1 MILSMT
7 GFGKGEYCKND
18 INVITTL
25 SSLNSRF
32 FDCKIKLPKR
42 FKNYEEKIHTE
53 VKRFCKRGRL
63 SIQIDLDLSSTI
75 EDKIEINDT
84 KLTQYLNIIDDLEKK
99 HKDIKSISME
109 GILNLPNVITF
120 NNLELNDIVE
130 DILFN
135 SIKIALEDLN
145 KMRKI
150 EGANL
155 GNDLIKRIELLSLY
169 LSKIDSEIK
178 ISLKEN
184 LDKYK
189 LKLESIVNETNLD
202 ENRLLQE
209 VVILLEKKDITEEIV
224 RLKSHFDLFLDFLN
238 NADPIGKKM
247 NFLHQEMLREV
258 NTIGS
263 KTDNIKIS
271 HIVINMKEELEKI
284 KEQVQ
289 NIL

>member
-18 INVITTL
+18 INVVTTL

-32 FDCKIKLPKR
+32 FDCKIKLPKKI
-42 FKNYEEKIHTE
+42 KNFEEKIYNE
-53 VKRFCKRGRL
+53 IKNFCKRGRISL
-63 SIQIDLDLSSTI
+63 NIELDVDSNFEEKIQL
-75 EDKIEINDT
+75 NDI
-84 KLTQYLNIIDDLEKK
+84 KLVQYLDIIQQLENK
-99 HKDIKSISME
+99 HSLKNKISME
-109 GILNLPNVITF
+109 GILNLPDIISY
-120 NNLELNDIVE
+120 NNIEINEIIE

-135 SIKIALEDLN
+135 SLKIALEDLN

-155 GNDLIKRIELLSLY
+155 GSDLIKRIDLLNLFLKRIENELKLNSD
-169 LSKIDSEIK
+169 K
-178 ISLKEN
+178 SLK
-184 LDKYK
+184 KYK
-189 LKLESIVNETNLD
+189 SKLNSIATNINFD
-202 ENRLLQE
+202 ENRILQE
-209 VVILLEKKDITEEIV
+209 IVILLEKKDITEELT
-224 RLKSHFDLFLDFLN
+224 RLKSHYALFLDFLN
-238 NADPIGKKM
+238 IDGAVGKKL
-247 NFLHQEMLREV
+247 NFLHQEMIREV

-271 HIVINMKEELEKI
+271 HIVINMKEEIEKI

>member
-1 MILSMT
+1 MT
-7 GFGKGEYCKND
+7 GFRKAEYCKND
-18 INVITTL
+18 INVVTTL

-42 FKNYEEKIHTE
+42 FKGFEEKIQAE

-84 KLTQYLNIIDDLEKK
+84 KLNQYLDIINSLEKK
-99 HKDIKSISME
+99 HKYIKGISME

-120 NNLELNDIVE
+120 NNLYINEIVE

-135 SIKIALEDLN
+135 SLKIALEDLN

-155 GNDLIKRIELLSLY
+155 GNDLIKRIELLVSY
-169 LSKIDSEIK
+169 LSNIDSEIK

-184 LDKYK
+184 LNKYK
-189 LKLESIVNETNLD
+189 LKLESILNDTDLD

-209 VVILLEKKDITEEIV
+209 VIILLEKKDITEEIV

-238 NADPIGKKM
+238 DEGPIGKKM
-247 NFLHQEMLREV
+247 NFLHQEMLREI

-263 KTDNIKIS
+263 KTDNINIS
-271 HIVINMKEELEKI
+271 HTVINMKEELEKI